1 MITAGTGGVVVVCAT
16 LVERPA
22 VKFLEAPRSGDDV
35 AALLEISVGVFV
47 IVVAVVVVVVNIGGV
62 VVVTVL
68 AGVVVVV
75 ALVVVE
81 VAVVVVVTV
90 VVAVVVVVTVFA
102 VEVSTGSNSIALIKG
117 CPFTLMI
124 SILMLGSK
132 LCTVVNS
139 LMQ

>member
-47 IVVAVVVVVVNIGGV
+47 IVVAVVV